1 VSTSGLNMSRRIRRT
16 PYTDK
21 VEAAGVRGFSVVNHM
36 LLPKAFQPSVEED
49 YWHLREHVQIW
60 DVSCQRQVQIQ
71 GPDAARLVQWMT
83 PRNVGK
89 ARVGQCLYVP
99 IIGSDA
105 GMINDPVLLKL
116 AEDRFWL
123 SIADSD
129 LLLYA
134 QGLAIGAG
142 LDVQVNEPDVSP
154 LAVQGPKAEQLMARL
169 FGDAIRD
176 VGFFRFGWFGFQ
188 GTRQLIARSG
198 YSRQGGFEIYLDDS
212 AMGGA
217 LWDGV
222 WQAGQDLQITPG
234 CPNLIE
240 RIEGGLFS
248 YGNEM
253 TRENNPLEIGLGKY
267 CTLDGSIDFIGS
279 AALQAIATRGVE
291 REIRGVLFDGDPC
304 PPCGKPWP
312 VMAGP
317 NQDRRVGQITS
328 AAWSPR
334 LQCNVGLS
342 MIERAF
348 WEPSQRVTV
357 HSADGNQRSGQISAL
372 PFD

>member
-1 VSTSGLNMSRRIRRT
+1 MSRRIRRT
-16 PYTDK
+16 PYTDR

-49 YWHLREHVQIW
+49 YWHLREHVQVW

-83 PRNVGK
+83 PRNIGK
-89 ARVGQCLYVP
+89 AGVGHCLYVP
-99 IIGSDA
+99 IVNAEG
-105 GMINDPVLLKL
+105 GLVNDPVLLKL
-116 AEDRFWL
+116 ADDRFWL

-129 LLLYA
+129 VLLYA

-142 LDVQVNEPDVSP
+142 LDVRVDEPDVSP
-154 LAVQGPKAEQLMARL
+154 LAVQGPKAEELMVRL
-169 FGDAIRD
+169 FGMQIRD
-176 VGFFRFGWFGFQ
+176 IGFFRFGWFDFL

-198 YSRQGGFEIYLDDS
+198 YSRQGGFEIYLDD
-212 AMGGA
+212 GKLGPA
-217 LWDGV
+217 LWDAV
-222 WQAGQDLQITPG
+222 WDTGQDLQIAPG

-253 TRENNPLEIGLGKY
+253 TRENNPLEIGLGKF
-267 CTLDGSIDFIGS
+267 CTLDGSIDFIGRP
-279 AALQAIATRGVE
+279 ALQAIASRGVE
-291 REIRGVLFDGDPC
+291 REIRGVLFDDGPC

-312 VMAGP
+312 VFAGP
-317 NQDRRVGQITS
+317 EQDQQAGQITS

-334 LQCNVGLS
+334 LQRNVGLS
-342 MIERAF
+342 IIDRAF
-348 WEPSQRVTV
+348 WQPGQAVTV
-357 HSADGNQRSGQISAL
+357 HSADGKQRSGHISAL
-372 PFD
+372 PFA